1 MRREDP
7 DLKRYRDLMT
17 PPDHFDE
24 GFTWTAFAG
33 ALFVG
38 LLIMPGSLYMG
49 LLAGGGV
56 GQAAN
61 WVTMILFIEV
71 AKRAHKSINRAEM
84 FILFYMAAT
93 VVSSP
98 FGGLLWNQYFVQSK
112 AVIGQGMADMFPRW
126 YAPTDPVVLASR
138 NFFQVA
144 WLPAIGLV
152 LFQLLISRLD
162 NNIIGYGLFKLASD
176 VERLPFPMAPIGA
189 QGIMALAE
197 DLEENTGK
205 KPGWRWRVF
214 SIGGAIGMLFG
225 FLYMGLP
232 TITKA
237 LFNRPIQ
244 MFPIPFVDWTGR
256 TQNILPAVATGLSFD
271 LGALVL
277 GTVLPFWA
285 MIGSFAGLVI
295 TFIVNPILY
304 HAHVLHS
311 WIPGDST
318 VETTFKN
325 TVDFYFSYGLGISL
339 AIALIGFL
347 TTWRGF
353 RETRRRKSEGQQVI
367 TIPKDRGD
375 IPFPVVGLVYLCSV
389 ICYIT
394 VSGYLIGWHKGVMIV
409 LVILAFIYTPLVS
422 YVTARLEGTVGQAL
436 AIPFVREA
444 AIILSGYKGLAVW
457 FLPFPMNDYG
467 VHTVFYRQAELTG
480 TRFTSKW
487 KAEAL
492 VVPFIIVCSITFAQL
507 IWSMDPIPSSSY
519 PFAEMMWPLKAK
531 TDVLM
536 YSSTAGGYSQFRE
549 AFRPVVIGIGLVSG
563 LSIFGILTWLQ
574 APTLL
579 MYGMVQGLN
588 QMIPHTLVLQFLG
601 ALLARFYFERRM
613 GFKQWRQYAP
623 VLSAGYFCGAGLTT
637 MLCIGIM
644 FLSKSIIKLP
654 Y

>member
-17 PPDHFDE
+17 PPEHFDE

-49 LLAGGGV
+49 LLAGGSV
-56 GQAAN
+56 GQAGT

-71 AKRAHKSINRAEM
+71 AKRAHKAMNRAEM

-112 AVIGQGMADMFPRW
+112 AVIGQGMSDLFPKW

-197 DLEENTGK
+197 DLEESTGK

-237 LFNRPIQ
+237 FFNRPIQ

-256 TQNILPAVATGLSFD
+256 TFKILPAVATGLSFD

-339 AIALIGFL
+339 AIAVIGLL
-347 TTWRGF
+347 TTLRGV
-353 RETRRRKSEGQQVI
+353 RESRRRKAEGQQVV
-367 TIPKDRGD
+367 TIPKERGD
-375 IPFPVVGLVYLCSV
+375 IPFPVVGLAYLFSV
-389 ICYIT
+389 TCYIT

-409 LVILAFIYTPLVS
+409 LVLLAFVYTPLIS

-444 AIILSGYKGLAVW
+444 SIILSGYKGLAVW
-457 FLPFPMNDYG
+457 FLRVLPAGRIDRHPIHVQMEGRSPRGAIYHHLLDYVCPTHLVNGPNPVEFVSVRGND
-467 VHTVFYRQAELTG
+467 V
-480 TRFTSKW
+480 
-487 KAEAL
+487 AL
-492 VVPFIIVCSITFAQL
+492 ESEDRRA
-507 IWSMDPIPSSSY
+507 
-519 PFAEMMWPLKAK
+519 
-531 TDVLM
+531 DVLRNIGWLFPVPG
-536 YSSTAGGYSQFRE
+536 SIPANRNRNRAGVGTL
-549 AFRPVVIGIGLVSG
+549 PVRHPDVAPGAHIAHVWSG
-563 LSIFGILTWLQ
+563 ARAKPDDPAHAG
-574 APTLL
+574 AA
-579 MYGMVQGLN
+579 
-588 QMIPHTLVLQFLG
+588 VL
-601 ALLARFYFERRM
+601 RRIA
-613 GFKQWRQYAP
+613 GP
-623 VLSAGYFCGAGLTT
+623 VLL
-637 MLCIGIM
+637 
-644 FLSKSIIKLP
+644 
-654 Y
+654 